1 MSFSS
6 RVKED
11 LTAHMSKQRH
21 CRVAELKALIAF
33 SGRFYQDSQGG
44 TELVVTSDSPFAPEK
59 VKMLLKDLYRAEAVI
74 SPGKNYRYE
83 LVENEKA
90 VIRKIQRDLADNH
103 LDKPCCRQ
111 AYIRGAFLAGGSI
124 NDPNKNYHIEI
135 LTEEEDL
142 ASQLQEFLQDYEIES
157 KVLKRTRKNRT
168 VNVLYIKDSER
179 IVDTLSVMKAHRA
192 LLELENVR
200 IMKDMRNKVNR
211 QVNCETANLNKTVN
225 ASVRQIEDIEYLME
239 KGKLGLLPPELKEM
253 AMVRLEN
260 ANTPLKDL
268 GSLVDPPVS
277 KSGVYHRL
285 SRISEIAKRLRE
297 NE

>member
-6 RVKED
+6 KVKED

-21 CRVAELKALIAF
+21 CRVAELKAIIEL
-33 SGRFYQDSQGG
+33 SGRWYQDSSGG
-44 TELVVTSDSPFAPEK
+44 NELVIVADSPYAPQK
-59 VKMLLKDLYRAEAVI
+59 AAMILKDLYHAEPDI
-74 SPGKNYRYE
+74 HPGKNYRYE
-83 LVENEKA
+83 LVENNKS
-90 VIRKIQRDLADNH
+90 VLRKVRRDLDENK

-111 AYIRGAFLAGGSI
+111 AFIRGAFLAGGSI
-124 NDPNKNYHIEI
+124 NDPTKNYHIEI
-135 LTEEEDL
+135 LSEDL
-142 ASQLQEFLQDYEIES
+142 SIVEKLRSFLEDYEIES
-157 KVLKRTRKNRT
+157 RILKRTRKSRT

-211 QVNCETANLNKTVN
+211 QVNCETANLNKTVA
-225 ASVRQIEDIEYLME
+225 ASVKEIDDIEFLIA
-239 KGKLGLLPPELKEM
+239 KGKLGELTPELKEM

-268 GSLVDPPVS
+268 GTLVDPPVS
-277 KSGVYHRL
+277 KSGAYHRL
-285 SRISEIAKRLRE
+285 RRLSEIADQLR
-297 NE
+297 NTL